1 MRKYIPNHRTS
12 INKGGNRV
20 DVSFDFTEVNR
31 AINFM
36 ESNAGKEMAEAIAQ
50 RLRQQI
56 PKTQSKITSSVPSNR
71 RVMGKVVADSLAVDI
86 GVSAVGEAQV
96 RFGSE
101 PMDDGGV
108 EGSRGGKLALMLE
121 FGVRRFSYPF
131 TFKTITPSPS
141 FGIGSTGLGNFIN
154 AKANPTYPPYDG
166 IGFLA
171 QALTEVSSDIEQI
184 IMERLQERFA

>member
-12 INKGGNRV
+12 INKDGNRV

-36 ESNAGKEMAEAIAQ
+36 ESNAGKEMADAIAQ

-56 PKTQSKITSSVPSNR
+56 PKTQSMITSSVPPNR
-71 RVMGKVVADSLAVDI
+71 RVMGNVVADSLAVDI
-86 GVSAVGEAQV
+86 GVSAAGEAQV

-101 PMDDGGV
+101 PMDEQGV

-121 FGVRRFSYPF
+121 FGVREFSYPF
-131 TFKTITPSPS
+131 TFKTIQPSPS
-141 FGIGSTGLGNFIN
+141 FGIGSTGLGHFIN
-154 AKANPTYPPYDG
+154 AKVHPRYPAYDG

-171 QALTEVSSDIEQI
+171 QALAEVSPDIEQI